1 MASDLR
7 IAGKLYEMEALL
19 IQDSKGKYQLFI
31 RNNDSTFS
39 HFNSTD
45 TFTAKVLFQF
55 AQFSV
60 LQLLRLPPSTPK
72 KKWRKNNRNET
83 ININSPGFGKFSNVK
98 DEI

>member
-31 RNNDSTFS
+31 RNDDSTFS

-45 TFTAKVLFQF
+45 NLEAKDLLQL

-60 LQLLRLPPSTPK
+60 LQRLRLQPSTPK
-72 KKWRKNNRNET
+72 KK
-83 ININSPGFGKFSNVK
+83 
-98 DEI
+98 